1 MVTFVTLKRKGK
13 VMTKRE
19 IMRKLKAEQKALMR
33 QLENDVNVANPN
45 YRKGR
50 RSYSEIF
57 NGIDRHRKL
66 I

>member
-1 MVTFVTLKRKGK
+1 
-13 VMTKRE
+13 MTKRE

-33 QLENDVNVANPN
+33 QLENDDKVANPN